1 MLIDRFNRVHDYL
14 RISLTDKCNL
24 RCAYCMPV
32 DLPRGFYNG
41 TIRMEAEEILTLAKL
56 FVQAGVRKIR
66 LTGGEPLVRKDA
78 ARIMRDLSTLNV
90 ELTLTTNGVYVDE
103 FTGVFRESGIRSVN
117 VSLDSLEGEK
127 FQLLTKRNYFDRI
140 MANIDLL
147 LKEGFRVKVNMVVLK
162 DLNHTEI
169 PRFVAW
175 TKSHPLHV
183 RFIEYMPFTG
193 NGWSHL
199 QVYPAGDVLK
209 LIAEHT
215 PYEKIGDDPHDTAR
229 HYRAVG
235 HTGTFAL
242 INTMSQPF
250 CSTCNRMR
258 LTADGKMK
266 NCLFSKG
273 EVDLLSALRNGEDP
287 EPLIRLCVQHKE
299 KERGGQLVQDFNQ
312 VQPLSIRNRSM
323 VAIGG

>member
-1 MLIDRFNRVHDYL
+1 MLIDRFNRLHDYL

-32 DLPRGFYNG
+32 DLPKGFYKG
-41 TIRMEAEEILTLAKL
+41 MTRMDADEILTLATI
-56 FVQAGVRKIR
+56 FVKSGVRKIR
-66 LTGGEPLVRKDA
+66 LTGGEPLVRKDVS
-78 ARIMRDLSTLNV
+78 RIIRDLATLDV

-103 FTGVFRESGIRSVN
+103 FIAVFQEAGIRSVN
-117 VSLDSLEGEK
+117 VSLDSLEGDK
-127 FQLLTKRNYFDRI
+127 FLLLTKRDYFDRV
-140 MANIDLL
+140 MSNIDLL

-162 DLNHTEI
+162 DLNHKEI
-169 PRFVAW
+169 PRFIAW
-175 TKSHPLHV
+175 TKDHPLHV

-199 QVYPAGDVLK
+199 QVFPAGELLK
-209 LIAEHT
+209 LVARHT
-215 PYEKIGDDPHDTAR
+215 PFEKIGDDPHDTAR
-229 HYRAVG
+229 HYRAEG

-273 EVDLLSALRNGEDP
+273 EADLLSALRNGEDP
-287 EPLIRLCVQHKE
+287 EPLIRLCLLKKE
-299 KERGGQLVQDFNQ
+299 KERGGQMVPDLDQ
-312 VQPLSIRNRSM
+312 VQPLSIHNRSM
-323 VAIGG
+323 IAIGG